1 MNCKEFEK
9 QIPDY
14 QADKLSTK
22 KLTEFMT
29 HLSGCS
35 ACQEEL
41 AIHYLV
47 HDGIMHLEDGKAFD
61 LQQIMDGHK
70 ERSLTQLKKRRFVKK
85 IVYGLEVLI
94 IAAIIT
100 VIYLIISQ

>member
-9 QIPDY
+9 QMPDY
-14 QADKLSTK
+14 QADMLSTK
-22 KLTEFMT
+22 ELNEFMT
-29 HLSGCS
+29 HLSECD

-61 LQQIMDGHK
+61 LKKIMESHK
-70 ERSLTQLKKRRFVKK
+70 ERSLKQLKRRRIISRF
-85 IVYGLEVLI
+85 IFGLEALIVIALIVVVILIVL
-94 IAAIIT
+94 
-100 VIYLIISQ
+100 